1 MGSLELILRNLHVVA
16 NLFWIGSIV
25 AVGVLLAAD
34 IGSEKERGALAHAVY
49 RKIAAPAFGVSFL
62 LGAAR
67 LAFSLNYFFVATHYM
82 HAKLTLAVGVIAIHH
97 VLGARA
103 RRAAKGEA
111 GATRAAGRL
120 TLALVVLSLA
130 TAWVALAKP
139 FA

>member
-34 IGSEKERGALAHAVY
+34 VGSEKERGALAHAVY
-49 RKIAAPAFGVSFL
+49 RKIAAPAFGLSFL
-62 LGAAR
+62 LGGAR
-67 LAFSLNYFFVATHYM
+67 LLLSLKYFFVVTHFM
-82 HAKLTLAVGVIAIHH
+82 HAKLPLALGVIAIHH

-103 RRAAKGEA
+103 RRAAKGDA
-111 GATRAAGRL
+111 SATRAAGRL
-120 TLALVVLSLA
+120 TLALVVLA
-130 TAWVALAKP
+130 AGTAWIALAKP